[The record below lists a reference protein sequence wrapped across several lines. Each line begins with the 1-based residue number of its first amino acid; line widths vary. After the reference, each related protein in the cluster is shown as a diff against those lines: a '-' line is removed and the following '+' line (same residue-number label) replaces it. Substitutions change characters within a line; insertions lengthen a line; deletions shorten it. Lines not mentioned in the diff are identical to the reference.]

1 MESQRNEKNC
11 CDETAED
18 RESLD
23 QETHYPEVRPGQ
35 DHEGLNGFYGHG
47 MIEMKKRAIEF
58 LSSNGS
64 IHRMRVKYKPK
75 EVTAYFVQSEHVE
88 AGEKKKTT
96 KSGWLLPGPGRAV
109 FYIPEDQFSAFFEII
124 KDEGRIIAQGE
135 HA

>member
-1 MESQRNEKNC
+1 MPTEKDSSMKPYIELIIEEAYNQ
-11 CDETAED
+11 
-18 RESLD
+18 S
-23 QETHYPEVRPGQ
+23 VVSG
-35 DHEGLNGFYGHG
+35 
-47 MIEMKKRAIEF
+47 EMKKRAIEF